1 MDYKTQMDKKNTAM
15 DFFKFYS
22 ERMEELEIR
31 HNIPDD
37 LSKLL
42 KDKRNFGVE
51 KYGEYS
57 FQSTFEN
64 ALSSPSEEHL
74 REELIDAINY
84 ALHSIYKAKIMLIDT
99 KRMESFLSILVS
111 LYSDSVQVFPDL

>member
-1 MDYKTQMDKKNTAM
+1 MDSKNNSM

-22 ERMEELEIR
+22 DRMKEIQDK
-31 HNIPDD
+31 HNIPES
-37 LSKLL
+37 LAKLL
-42 KDKRNFGVE
+42 RDKRNFGVE

-64 ALSSPSEEHL
+64 AISSPSEEHL

-84 ALHSIYKAKIMLIDT
+84 AMHSIYKAKIMLIDT
-99 KRMESFLSILVS
+99 RKMEAFLTILVS
-111 LYSDSVQVFPDL
+111 LYVDSASVFPNI